1 MPPRREDHAEGTV
14 WGAGGGGG
22 WDSEARPLN
31 PVPADPRRSAPSAQR
46 RRARE
51 IATSSRSPAQ
61 GCPPDEACLQPPRHR
76 PAGGGRGP
84 GQHGPGGPAQSGAC
98 ASSAL
103 ARAQAPEQRPGGPA
117 APRRGPRMVRSPR
130 PGQGACLEATATI
143 PARVPPAPGPARCAR
158 RARRGRHSPRQRAPA
173 PGHSRR
179 AQGCRAGSRAARGH
193 AQTQPRARAQA
204 PRRPRAR
211 A

>member
-1 MPPRREDHAEGTV
+1 MPPRRVDHAAGTV
-14 WGAGGGGG
+14 WGAGGR

-31 PVPADPRRSAPSAQR
+31 PVPSGPRRSDASAQG

-51 IATSSRSPAQ
+51 TATSSRSPAH

-143 PARVPPAPGPARCAR
+143 PARVPPAPGPARA
-158 RARRGRHSPRQRAPA
+158 
-173 PGHSRR
+173 
-179 AQGCRAGSRAARGH
+179 AQPSTA
-193 AQTQPRARAQA
+193 
-204 PRRPRAR
+204 RPRAGPPPAR
-211 A
+211 AGLPGGQPGATGARADTAAGPGAGAAAA